1 MGLCIGLKDKN
12 NVYIG
17 CNSHMFSNVAT
28 AKNPNNF
35 KVWNVLNVD
44 NAIMACQGTI
54 RDANVIRVIPDFIDD
69 YDVFKGNIDYK
80 FVLRNIAF
88 RIKDALKDEC
98 FYERKDG
105 IFDSLESGF
114 LFAYQDK
121 LYEISNG
128 LTVLEMDDFAC
139 LGSGTNEALGSLEAT
154 VGEDPYKRIE
164 KALRAASKTDNTM
177 HFPFVILDTQSQ
189 KFKIIDK

>member
-1 MGLCIGLKDKN
+1 MGLCIGLKDKD

-17 CNSHMFSNVAT
+17 VNSHMFSNIAT

-54 RDANVIRVIPDFIDD
+54 RDANVVRVIPDLIDD
-69 YDVFKGNIDYK
+69 YDVYRENIDYK
-80 FVLRNIAF
+80 FVLKEIAF
-88 RIKDALKDEC
+88 RIKDLLKDEC
-98 FYERKDG
+98 FYEKKDG
-105 IFDSLESGF
+105 VFDSLESGF
-114 LFAYQDK
+114 IFAYKDK
-121 LYEISNG
+121 LYEITSG
-128 LTVLEMDDFAC
+128 LSVVEFDNYAC

-154 VGEDPYKRIE
+154 SGEDPYKRIE
-164 KALRAASKTDNTM
+164 KALRAASKTDSTM
-177 HFPFVILDTQSQ
+177 HFPFVILDTKSQ

>member
-1 MGLCIGLKDKN
+1 MGLCIGLKEKD

-17 CNSHMFSNVAT
+17 CDSHMFSNKAT
-28 AKNPNNF
+28 SKNPNNF

-54 RDANVIRVIPDFIDD
+54 RDANAIKVIPNLIDD
-69 YDVFKGNIDYK
+69 YDVVKKNIDYR
-80 FVLRNIAF
+80 FVLKNIAF

-105 IFDSLESGF
+105 IFDALESGY
-114 LFAYQDK
+114 LFGYQDK
-121 LYEISNG
+121 LYEITSG
-128 LTVLEMDDFAC
+128 LCVLEVDYFSC
-139 LGSGTNEALGSLEAT
+139 LGSGTNEAIGSLDAT
-154 VGEDPYKRIE
+154 NGEDPYKRIE

-177 HFPFVILDTQSQ
+177 HFPFVILDTKSQ
-189 KFKIIDK
+189 KFKIIEK